1 MSSFPSLPLFTDAFI
16 ADTGHLSATQT
27 GAYLMLLMVAWRS
40 PDCRLPDDDAKLARW
55 ARVDARTWPRLK
67 PAVMEFWTLEDGFW
81 SQKRLSKERYN
92 VRNRADI
99 ARLNGS
105 AGGRP
110 KSLKSNDPR
119 NPAGSLRVT
128 QEKASISI
136 SNNNPYIPV
145 ETGTKTSGTDEAF
158 LAFKEA
164 YPKRDGAQD
173 WTKAKDRF
181 RRHVTKGIQADD
193 LVAAARAYRAEVE
206 RKGNLGTSYVKQAA
220 TFLSTVW
227 QDYLT
232 APQPTAQAVGLPA
245 GWPSYFPAPDVVRT
259 AWASRL
265 WADAWGPRP
274 GEPGCLVSPS
284 VLNQPANAGGAQ

>member
-1 MSSFPSLPLFTDAFI
+1 MLPLWTDAFL
-16 ADTGHLSATQT
+16 ADTGHLSAEET
-27 GAYLMLLMVAWRS
+27 GGYLLLLMAAWRS
-40 PDCRLPDDDAKLARW
+40 PECALPDDDVCLARW
-55 ARVDARTWPRLK
+55 ARCSLKRWRAMKPRIL
-67 PAVMEFWTLEDGFW
+67 AFW
-81 SQKRLSKERYN
+81 SLDDAGAWTQKRLAKERLRCSRRAE
-92 VRNRADI
+92 VNRE
-99 ARLNGS
+99 NGGK
-105 AGGRP
+105 GGRP
-110 KSLKSNDPR
+110 KSLKNIEAA
-119 NPAGSLRVT
+119 NPTGSVSLT
-128 QEKASISI
+128 HEETIHNHI
-136 SNNNPYIPV
+136 YNNPYFPA
-145 ETGTKTSGTDEAF
+145 ETGTKSSGTDEAF
-158 LAFKEA
+158 LAFKAA

-206 RKGNLGTSYVKQAA
+206 RNGNLGTPYVKQAA

-232 APQPTAQAVGLPA
+232 APQPTAQAASLPA

-265 WADAWGPRP
+265 WAEAWGPRP
-274 GEPGCLVSPS
+274 GEPGCLVSAS